1 MTEFNITYC
10 SKCLL
15 PSTKPDLKFVNGVC
29 SACLN
34 FEGRSVIDFE
44 SRAKEFV
51 ELVKER
57 SSKSESK
64 WDCLI
69 PVSGG
74 KDSTYQV
81 LKILELGF
89 NPLCVTATTC
99 DLSSIGRENIEN
111 IKQLGVD
118 YIEFSPNKIVRRKL
132 NKIGLT
138 MVGDIA
144 WPEHVGIFTIPV
156 VMALKFKIPTLIWGE
171 NSQNEYGG
179 PDDASN
185 THKLDR
191 RWLEEFGGL
200 IGLRVSDLIGIL
212 DLTEID
218 LAPYAYPS
226 ASELEEGQGI
236 LGIFLG
242 HYFPWDGLDNYL
254 IAKAHGLKTPNSVVE
269 GSMVDY
275 ENLDNLQHGIHDY
288 FKFLKYGYGRAT
300 DQVSM
305 HIRRGR
311 INRAVG
317 LDIVKR
323 VEGKF
328 PASYLGVPLKQ
339 ILDRIE
345 VTEEEFKNICKK
357 FTNTNLF
364 KKDINSNFLMDSNG
378 NLIKVNYDNP

>member
-1 MTEFNITYC
+1 MEFYTKLTWAVIGVMAEFRITYC

-118 YIEFSPNKIVRRKL
+118 YIEFSPNKIVRKKL
-132 NKIGLT
+132 YEKLS
-138 MVGDIA
+138 
-144 WPEHVGIFTIPV
+144 
-156 VMALKFKIPTLIWGE
+156 LSLIC
-171 NSQNEYGG
+171 
-179 PDDASN
+179 
-185 THKLDR
+185 
-191 RWLEEFGGL
+191 
-200 IGLRVSDLIGIL
+200 
-212 DLTEID
+212 
-218 LAPYAYPS
+218 
-226 ASELEEGQGI
+226 
-236 LGIFLG
+236 
-242 HYFPWDGLDNYL
+242 
-254 IAKAHGLKTPNSVVE
+254 
-269 GSMVDY
+269 
-275 ENLDNLQHGIHDY
+275 
-288 FKFLKYGYGRAT
+288 
-300 DQVSM
+300 
-305 HIRRGR
+305 
-311 INRAVG
+311 
-317 LDIVKR
+317 VK
-323 VEGKF
+323 
-328 PASYLGVPLKQ
+328 
-339 ILDRIE
+339 
-345 VTEEEFKNICKK
+345 
-357 FTNTNLF
+357 
-364 KKDINSNFLMDSNG
+364 
-378 NLIKVNYDNP
+378 